1 MAAIT
6 DISQHYVRSPLAH
19 TVITPLPKSD
29 KVRSIKRLLLK
40 SHWLTSRCDLSDDC
54 HWLAVTADR
63 PDKLW

>member
-29 KVRSIKRLLLK
+29 KVRSIKNTLIAQIPLADTSGVISLMIAIG
-40 SHWLTSRCDLSDDC
+40 WL
-54 HWLAVTADR
+54 
-63 PDKLW
+63 